1 MCAPVSTKSN
11 TVAKAALP
19 DEKLYPTSPDN
30 RSDIALPNL
39 SSESSIYFVSILKT
53 KYSN

>member
-19 DEKLYPTSPDN
+19 EGKLYPISPDN

-39 SSESSIYFVSILKT
+39 SSGSFIFFYFYAENQKF
-53 KYSN
+53 